1 MRRERL
7 DGERWRRLVAE
18 HARSGLS
25 LKAFAARKGV
35 SVNSLAYWKYKR
47 IGLSRRAPR
56 DLVPVHV
63 IDDLGSSGREFVLEL
78 GDARL
83 RIPPDFDPAG
93 LAGVLDLLRQPC

>member
-1 MRRERL
+1 MQRGRL
-7 DGERWRRLVAE
+7 DSERWRRLVAE

-25 LKAFAARKGV
+25 LKSFAARKGV

-47 IGLSRRAPR
+47 IGLGRRAST

-63 IDDLGSSGREFVLEL
+63 IDDLGSSGRELVLEL
-78 GDARL
+78 VGARL
-83 RIPPDFDPAG
+83 RIPPDFDPAA